1 MNSRKGAADEIQR
14 LNWHIRIRTAIILVE
29 LINIIMLSAVALYLG
44 QLPKSQ
50 PWVVEL
56 TSDGEATYKADVVS
70 ALASWSPSDATQ
82 RYFVS
87 HYISEMRTVSTD
99 NNVNKQNANSVYAR
113 SVNSATEQVNL
124 WYTQNNPITRAKN
137 EYVLIPL
144 DETAVVR
151 YSANQWKVTWRET
164 SYRTSDKEIFADQ
177 QIEAIIT
184 VEFYLPDTERRRRE
198 NPIGMYVSNIETIY
212 ERSLI

>member
-14 LNWHIRIRTAIILVE
+14 LNWHIRIRMAIILVE

-144 DETAVVR
+144 DEMAVVK

-164 SYRTSDKEIFADQ
+164 SYRTTDKEIFADQ

-198 NPIGMYVSNIETIY
+198 NPIGMYVSNIETVY

>member
-29 LINIIMLSAVALYLG
+29 LITIIFLLVVAVYLG
-44 QLPKSQ
+44 QLPKTQ

-56 TSDGEATYKADVVS
+56 TSDGEATYKANVVS
-70 ALASWSPSDATQ
+70 ALASWEPSDATQ
-82 RYFVS
+82 RYFIS
-87 HYISEMRTVSTD
+87 HYVSELRTVSTD
-99 NNVNKQNANSVYAR
+99 NNQNKANANSVYSR
-113 SVNSATEQVNL
+113 TVGTATDQVNA
-124 WYTQNNPITRAKN
+124 WYTGNNPITRAKN

-144 DETAVVR
+144 DEMAVVK
-151 YSANQWKVTWRET
+151 YSGNQWKVTWRET

-177 QIEAIIT
+177 QIEAIFT

-198 NPIGMYVSNIETIY
+198 NPIGMYVSNIEIVY

>member
-29 LINIIMLSAVALYLG
+29 FITIIFLLVVAVYLG
-44 QLPKSQ
+44 QLPKTQ

-56 TSDGEATYKADVVS
+56 TSDGEATYKANVVS
-70 ALASWSPSDATQ
+70 ALASWEPSDATQ
-82 RYFVS
+82 RYFIS
-87 HYISEMRTVSTD
+87 HYVSELRTVSTD
-99 NNVNKQNANSVYAR
+99 NNQNKANANSVYSR
-113 SVNSATEQVNL
+113 TVGTATDQVNA
-124 WYTQNNPITRAKN
+124 WYTGNNPITRAKN

-144 DETAVVR
+144 DEMAVVK
-151 YSANQWKVTWRET
+151 YSGNQWKVTWRET

-177 QIEAIIT
+177 QIEAIFT

-198 NPIGMYVSNIETIY
+198 NPIGMYVSNIEIVY

>member
-29 LINIIMLSAVALYLG
+29 LINIIMLSAVAMYLG

-70 ALASWSPSDATQ
+70 ALAAWSPSDATQ

-87 HYISEMRTVSTD
+87 HYVADMRTVSTD
-99 NNVNKQNANSVYAR
+99 NNINKQNANNVYSR
-113 SVNSATEQVNL
+113 SVSGATEKVNQ
-124 WYTQNNPITRAKN
+124 WYAQNNPITRAKN

-144 DETAVVR
+144 DEMAVVK

-164 SYRTSDKEIFADQ
+164 SYRISDREIFADQ

-198 NPIGMYVSNIETIY
+198 NPIGMYVSNMEIVY

>member
-14 LNWHIRIRTAIILVE
+14 LNWHIRIRTAIILAE

-144 DETAVVR
+144 DEMAVVK

-164 SYRTSDKEIFADQ
+164 SYRTTDKEIFADQ

-198 NPIGMYVSNIETIY
+198 NPIGMYVSNIETVY